1 MWFRPSKGSQVATMD
16 MVSDMCLY
24 YWEIF
29 WTVSHP
35 RTPMS
40 LAASSCQLQ
49 LYRLKLFSCNYVTIS
64 DFSQPLH
71 DKHLSL
77 PAPILII
84 GKYLMTWGPS
94 AFITHPHFVV
104 QWNIVQ
110 VLLESVSPRLWS
122 SIWLKQNS
130 FLFLI
135 YIYMLY

>member
-1 MWFRPSKGSQVATMD
+1 
-16 MVSDMCLY
+16 
-24 YWEIF
+24 
-29 WTVSHP
+29 
-35 RTPMS
+35 MS

-64 DFSQPLH
+64 DLSQPLH

-84 GKYLMTWGPS
+84 DKYLMTWGPS

-135 YIYMLY
+135 YIYAILIYYFSPLFWLLLSSTFNVQRY